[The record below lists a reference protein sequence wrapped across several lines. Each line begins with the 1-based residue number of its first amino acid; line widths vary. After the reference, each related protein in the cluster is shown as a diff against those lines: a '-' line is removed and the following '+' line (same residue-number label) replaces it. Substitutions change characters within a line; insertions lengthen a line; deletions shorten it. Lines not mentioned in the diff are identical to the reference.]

1 MDFRTKDTMFPIK
14 IYIILSTP
22 QSFGGIRYE
31 NERLSTEEFT
41 KAKPDLPYGEVPVLR
56 WGVETICQTMAI
68 SR

>member
-1 MDFRTKDTMFPIK
+1 MS
-14 IYIILSTP
+14 LS
-22 QSFGGIRYE
+22 QSFGGINYE
-31 NERLSTEEFT
+31 NERLSTEEFI